1 MEILAKTIKKDAQV
15 VSTQNLQ
22 LHTAW
27 VIEEA
32 LALIDDYS
40 LSKVSKISGREQ
52 SWIRDLIFFS
62 AYFHDMGKAT
72 KEFQSTIQNGTKSYH
87 SLYSASVLVGIED
100 FEFKENKRYINLLL
114 IIALTHHTLLPYGV
128 KDVEFTFLE
137 DAKAF
142 FDGYKKSYKNY
153 LKKECEY
160 SFEYEV
166 FDDMKTELEAIE
178 YDLMYIKSNHKL
190 RILYTYVSGILNLAD
205 WLASARF
212 SGTRTPI
219 TFQIQPSKD
228 NFMTH
233 LSFDKLRE
241 FQDNSSNSSKSVLV
255 EIPTGE
261 GKTEASL
268 LWAINNLDNNH
279 SKIIYTLPTQT
290 TSNKLYERV
299 QSFFDKSECGLIHSS
314 AKIYLEKKYE
324 QENGE
329 VDDIFKSDFLLS
341 KSFNKPVTVSTI
353 DSLLKYFINMGR
365 FNIAT
370 KNFLNSVVII
380 DEVHAYDFKLMGFLK
395 RFLELCREMDVK
407 VCLMSASIPNQL
419 KKLLGVNDYPLITQK
434 ELFEKKANEV
444 MKVDGF
450 LDDDLNFII
459 DKFLEQKNI
468 LIIRNTVNNA
478 TQTYKKLQ
486 RLIIDR
492 ISLGNE
498 EELCDLVVN
507 IEYMILYHSTFK
519 KKDRTK
525 KEDLIFEKLKSKKP
539 FILVATQIVEI
550 SLDID
555 FDVMFSDNAPIDSLI
570 QRFGRV
576 NRKKSIER
584 KGEIYI
590 YQVENPLPYRDTM
603 LDLTFETIEDGYF
616 ELGQYVEWLNIVYDK
631 LFEDDK
637 TLQNKILGMF
647 EEAYLK
653 YDETIKKLDGIKK
666 SSDNYDL
673 RDIEMI
679 KNDYL
684 LYDDYYSEDIEAK
697 DYYEHTIALPNYRE
711 KDNIHH
717 LPKEVEEKF
726 FYKILKLDYSFEEGI
741 IWNDKN
747 EEEGL
752 DAW

>member
-1 MEILAKTIKKDAQV
+1 MDILAKTIKKDEQV
-15 VSTQNLQ
+15 VSTQNLA

-32 LALIDDYS
+32 LALIDDCS
-40 LSKVSKISGREQ
+40 LSKVSKISGREK

-87 SLYSASVLVGIED
+87 SLYSASVLMSIEK
-100 FEFKENKRYINLLL
+100 FEFEENERYINLLL

-128 KDVEFTFLE
+128 KDAKFNFLDE
-137 DAKAF
+137 AEIF
-142 FDGYKKSYKNY
+142 FYGYKKSY
-153 LKKECEY
+153 EE
-160 SFEYEV
+160 
-166 FDDMKTELEAIE
+166 
-178 YDLMYIKSNHKL
+178 YIKKSCNYEFKFEISDDIGFELGNINTDLKAIKENGKL

-241 FQDNSSNSSKSVLV
+241 FQDNSSNSSKSLLV

-268 LWAINNLDNNH
+268 LWSINNLDNNH

-370 KNFLNSVVII
+370 KNFLHSVVII

-395 RFLELCREMDVK
+395 RFLELCKEMDVK

-419 KKLLGVNDYPLITQK
+419 KKLLGVDDYPLITQK
-434 ELFEKKANEV
+434 ELFEKKANEII
-444 MKVDGF
+444 KKELF
-450 LDDDLNFII
+450 IENDLNFIVE
-459 DKFLEQKNI
+459 KFEEQKNI
-468 LIIRNTVNNA
+468 LIIRNTVKNA
-478 TQTYKKLQ
+478 TQTYRALK
-486 RLIIDR
+486 
-492 ISLGNE
+492 SLGIE
-498 EELCDLVVN
+498 N
-507 IEYMILYHSTFK
+507 IILYHSTFK
-519 KKDRTK
+519 KRDRTK
-525 KEDLIFEKLKSKKP
+525 KEDLIFEKLKSDTP

-616 ELGQYVEWLNIVYDK
+616 ELGQYVEWLNIVYDR

-741 IWNDKN
+741 IWDDKN
-747 EEEGL
+747 EEKGL